1 VRAVVVVV
9 VDAAT
14 FVDAVIPF
22 PAAATAAAGSSL
34 EVATVAV
41 VVAFSASSAAA
52 VTTPAVLTVVI
63 HPYVAT
69 APAVRTVVI
78 HPCVATAAAAAT
90 ATAAVPA
97 VFAAAP
103 AGELIIVCKLVF
115 RIMTRVC
122 YVAFKPVATTF
133 QRLFTVMVV
142 SVASTRFVV
151 VSSLLPRHVLAV
163 GVIS

>member
-34 EVATVAV
+34 EIAAVAV

-63 HPYVAT
+63 HFYVAT

-78 HPCVATAAAAAT
+78 HPYVATAAAT